1 MSMLTPSWG
10 GGKATPK
17 KPFNPLA
24 NIVPAKSTAPK
35 KVVQTADDRRTANPT
50 LGVAAPKAY
59 SGPLIDPTSGASGV
73 AAYAAQQ
80 AAGQPDTGNPPSVFD
95 AAPTPIEV
103 AAPDVTEETLK
114 KTAEYMARER
124 ALASA
129 LDFFNSDQALQGT
142 RFGET
147 YNKNLGDLGWRS
159 DVNDWDYGQLL
170 SSGQKATESGRAFQ
184 SLSNDFAARGMLQS
198 GAYQGARS
206 ILQNQLNDKRGAVE
220 KSKADFGVDQ
230 EAKRKAFLTEQE
242 TARTQAL
249 ADARAA
255 ILGGMGA

>member
-1 MSMLTPSWG
+1 M
-10 GGKATPK
+10 
-17 KPFNPLA
+17 
-24 NIVPAKSTAPK
+24 
-35 KVVQTADDRRTANPT
+35 AD
-50 LGVAAPKAY
+50 
-59 SGPLIDPTSGASGV
+59 S
-73 AAYAAQQ
+73 
-80 AAGQPDTGNPPSVFD
+80 
-95 AAPTPIEV
+95 TPIEA

-124 ALASA
+124 ALQSA
-129 LDFFNSDQALQGT
+129 LDLFNTSQSTEGT
-142 RFGET
+142 RFGES
-147 YNKNLGDLGWRS
+147 YSKNLGDLGWRG

-206 ILQNQLNDKRGAVE
+206 ILQNQLNDKRAAVE
-220 KSKADFGVDQ
+220 KGKVSFGEDQ
-230 EAKRKAFLTEQE
+230 TAKRNAFLAEQE
-242 TARTQAL
+242 QARTQAL

>member
-1 MSMLTPSWG
+1 MPSADSAERQAIAN
-10 GGKATPK
+10 KNRLSAAA
-17 KPFNPLA
+17 A
-24 NIVPAKSTAPK
+24 NIWNVKSSGNTAGAKALYSGIGSSTVTPTAPPEPPP
-35 KVVQTADDRRTANPT
+35 VDTPVSNFMAD
-50 LGVAAPKAY
+50 
-59 SGPLIDPTSGASGV
+59 S
-73 AAYAAQQ
+73 
-80 AAGQPDTGNPPSVFD
+80 
-95 AAPTPIEV
+95 TPIEA

-124 ALASA
+124 ALQSA
-129 LDFFNSDQALQGT
+129 LDLFNTSQSTEGT
-142 RFGET
+142 RFGES
-147 YNKNLGDLGWRS
+147 YSKNLGDLGWRG

-206 ILQNQLNDKRGAVE
+206 ILQNQLNDKRAAVE
-220 KSKADFGVDQ
+220 KGKVSFGEDQ
-230 EAKRKAFLTEQE
+230 TAKRNAFLAEQE
-242 TARTQAL
+242 QARTQAL